1 MNTNTTIFSF
11 SYNFSICCF
20 FYIII
25 TTTIIINF
33 NFISYL

>member
-20 FYIII
+20 FLY
-25 TTTIIINF
+25 
-33 NFISYL
+33 YYHYYYYY